1 MQRHTQDRGTVLLIF
16 LTFLLNSYV
25 LSGKKSDDPL
35 SPDFVPSVFA
45 HVSSPVK
52 RAATKKMDSFQRRSV
67 LKRKKLE
74 EV

>member
-1 MQRHTQDRGTVLLIF
+1 MFSQERKVMTPYLL
-16 LTFLLNSYV
+16 T

-52 RAATKKMDSFQRRSV
+52 RAVSKKMDSFH
-67 LKRKKLE
+67 KRA
-74 EV
+74 VA